1 MLIPHCI
8 QDNHIPSASSLSE
21 QGTSKDDPVEK
32 IDQPEPATTET
43 LHSSTPTATEGSE
56 LPEQSP
62 APQEDK
68 NPKPK
73 PEPKPEPKPKPIEP
87 TSPSVTKH
95 SEEPKLSAVRG
106 PDDIMLP
113 QMPGK
118 FKTVGMVF
126 YGRKSRVEILDCYLK
141 VEDHSLPAVISIQA
155 EQLHSVILSRTADCL
170 MKSSSS

>member
-1 MLIPHCI
+1 MLTHCI

-43 LHSSTPTATEGSE
+43 LHPSTPTATEDSE

-62 APQEDK
+62 APQEDN

-73 PEPKPEPKPKPIEP
+73 PEPKPKPKPIEP
-87 TSPSVTKH
+87 TSPSDTTHPK
-95 SEEPKLSAVRG
+95 EPKLSAVRG
-106 PDDIMLP
+106 PDDIVLP
-113 QMPGK
+113 QMPSK

-141 VEDHSLPAVISIQA
+141 VEDHSLPAVISFQA
-155 EQLHSVILSRTADCL
+155 E
-170 MKSSSS
+170 